1 MSREALDAF
10 RNKVEKTPVLREK
23 LLSTLAN
30 ATMVV
35 AAEAGFSI
43 TLEEARD
50 DFTEADTELND
61 ERLEAI
67 AGGLLQM
74 PFARSDDTPT

>member
-1 MSREALDAF
+1 MSRAALDAF
-10 RNKVEKTPVLREK
+10 RNKVEETPALREK
-23 LLSTLAN
+23 LLIARAK
-30 ATMVV
+30 ATVQV

-43 TLEEARD
+43 TLQEARD
-50 DFTEADTELND
+50 DFTCAGTELND